1 MAEEFKSLKGH
12 LLLDG
17 GKLRG
22 SFFHRTVVLICQHD
36 AEGAMGLVLN
46 RASGKNVG
54 EMIVADMADSL
65 KKQPLFLGGPVQP
78 QALSFLH
85 TDEFLF
91 NANVLPSLNLGHSL
105 DDLVELGESFSTTQQ
120 VRAIWDEL
128 RAREIV
134 VHRDPTI
141 DSEEG
146 WAQSLLA
153 GGADVAELVELI
165 LIRGARPLPRLEL
178 QQLREA
184 EHRVQRRAQ
193 LVAHAR
199 QEL

>member
-54 EMIVADMADSL
+54 EMIVAAMADNL

-105 DDLVELGESFSTTQQ
+105 DD
-120 VRAIWDEL
+120 
-128 RAREIV
+128 
-134 VHRDPTI
+134 
-141 DSEEG
+141 
-146 WAQSLLA
+146 
-153 GGADVAELVELI
+153 
-165 LIRGARPLPRLEL
+165 
-178 QQLREA
+178 
-184 EHRVQRRAQ
+184 HRV
-193 LVAHAR
+193 VADFNAPDPGIGAVRKILRSRPDPDRGRDSGFLSTSTGSVHERKWPCAGPSAPR
-199 QEL
+199 SKC